1 MKHFSFSLE
10 NNVPP
15 DFYNFLS
22 PSILFVKI
30 IPIERWKLK
39 LLFRDYVKL
48 HMKILNNPYKWGK
61 GDLGFSLREFI

>member
-39 LLFRDYVKL
+39 LLFHDYVKL
-48 HMKILNNPYKWGK
+48 HMKILNNP
-61 GDLGFSLREFI
+61 